1 MLTPTSVVS
10 LWLVQALAR
19 ALLDQFSLLKIS
31 HRKMLVIPF
40 LYLHIWRVSMPFFFL
55 PFFVLAL
62 CLYDLAQ
69 WNSMVLLTS
78 HVDLY
83 CTFFSSSMFIGP
95 YHHFHRYTSIQIFA
109 AQNKLGGESIIQKC
123 QLLCL
128 SWENIFVVKNCC
140 EIHHD
145 TRISFLE
152 ISILSSHQWW
162 RSSFLKRNF
171 RTISMSEWHGL
182 WKEIKFN

>member
-1 MLTPTSVVS
+1 MHIGVLKAALEVLSSVLTPTSVVS

-69 WNSMVLLTS
+69 WNSMVLLTGR
-78 HVDLY
+78 VDLY
-83 CTFFSSSMFIGP
+83 CTFFSSSIFIGP

-109 AQNKLGGESIIQKC
+109 AQNKLGGESHSEMSVTMS
-123 QLLCL
+123 QLRKHFCGEKLL
-128 SWENIFVVKNCC
+128 RDTSWHPYFIPWNFNTKQ
-140 EIHHD
+140 
-145 TRISFLE
+145 
-152 ISILSSHQWW
+152 SSVMKIE
-162 RSSFLKRNF
+162 LP
-171 RTISMSEWHGL
+171 
-182 WKEIKFN
+182 